1 MHTSNLQISLL
12 DRIYSRLFAKAS
24 LLENKE
30 SVTPHQNMVGEFRT
44 EGLFSEMEQ
53 WINLNNRNWMRRLD
67 KACPYL
73 TPADRQLVIL
83 LYLGFS
89 STSIAFLTERPSKQ
103 AVYTARC
110 RLKRRLSSTNHEFI
124 PHILHSL
131 GLE

>member
-89 STSIAFLTERPSKQ
+89 STSIAFLTDRPSKQ

-110 RLKRRLSSTNHEFI
+110 RLRKRLLSANHET
-124 PHILHSL
+124 ILDML
-131 GLE
+131 ATLNL